1 MWTLSILSPKE
12 EFREL
17 SLKPGTTSLGR
28 SMESD
33 IQIPDESASRNHAEI
48 QYTEENNGLVIFDLD
63 STNGVYLNG
72 KQIKHQHSLTHE
84 DKIRIGLHLFT
95 VLSEQELLHLR
106 DTSSRS
112 STFVVSRDLLIE
124 SIDQY
129 AVFLHDISHQ
139 LNTSPDLS
147 TAMDEVSTLVKRM
160 MGADRCQVVITE
172 DFEELKGIGIPF
184 SVVRGIIEQQSATII
199 ENVQTDPTMRRSQT
213 LKGVGSILCVPV
225 IVDEKVV
232 ALIYAEKSVDG
243 SRTFQNHDL
252 RLAVAIGHQVAQTIH
267 RKKIEVELIHTA
279 RHDALTNLP
288 NRTFFLERLRQAIEN
303 PQGSADS
310 LFAVLFLDLDQFKM
324 VNDGLGH
331 SVGDEMLFGVAQR
344 LLGATR
350 VGDKRVSSGMVARFG
365 GDEFAILL
373 ENIKGEGDALT
384 VAKRVQQVMEQ
395 PFEIDGREVIISA
408 SIGITM
414 SNRGYNKAEDML
426 RDADIAMYQ
435 VKENGKAGYEVYDQP
450 MHARLMENLDMQ
462 IGLRRAISKD
472 ELLLHYQPILS
483 LKKGNVV
490 GFEALLRW
498 DSPDKGLVYPD
509 KFLAITDTTGL
520 LTSIDHWVLHTAC
533 QQMNQWHKE
542 NSSDPPLYIS
552 VNLSGKQIKHPLL
565 VEQID
570 EVLKETGLEANN
582 LWLEITES
590 TSINNSEATLS
601 MLEEL
606 REMGVFL
613 SLDDFGTGFS
623 SLSYLHRFPVSALK
637 IDRSFVSQIGGKGG
651 GKKIIETI
659 VILAHQLGLDVIVE
673 GVETAE
679 QLEFVRSLD
688 CGYAQGYYFSKPL
701 AASEAQLFMEKAPMW
716 PHSS

>member
-1 MWTLSILSPKE
+1 MWTLSILSPRE

-33 IQIPDESASRNHAEI
+33 IQILDESASRNHAEI
-48 QYTEENNGLVIFDLD
+48 QYTEENNGLVIRDLD
-63 STNGVYLNG
+63 SFNGVYLNG
-72 KQIKHQHSLTHE
+72 KRIKQQHSLAHK
-84 DKIRIGLHLFT
+84 DKIRIGLHIFT
-95 VLSEQELLHLR
+95 VFSEQELLDHR
-106 DTSSRS
+106 DISSRS
-112 STFVVSRDLLIE
+112 STLVVSRDLLIE

-129 AVFLHDISHQ
+129 AAFLHDISHQ
-139 LNTSPDLS
+139 LNTSPDLN
-147 TAMDEVSTLVKRM
+147 TAMAEVSTLVKRI
-160 MGADRCQVVITE
+160 MGADRCKVVITE
-172 DFEELKGIGIPF
+172 DFEELKGIGIPI

-199 ENVQTDPTMRRSQT
+199 ENVQADPIMRRSLT
-213 LKGVGSILCVPV
+213 LQGVDSILCVPV

-232 ALIYAEKSVDG
+232 ALIYAEKSVGG

-252 RLAVAIGHQVAQTIH
+252 RLAVAIGHQVALTVQ
-267 RKKIEVELIHTA
+267 RKKTEAELIRTA

-288 NRTFFLERLRQAIEN
+288 NRTFFLEQLRQAIEN
-303 PQGSADS
+303 SRGSADS

-331 SVGDEMLFGVAQR
+331 SVGDKILFDVAQR

-350 VGDKRVSSGMVARFG
+350 VGDNRVSSDMVARFG

-373 ENIKGEGDALT
+373 ENIKEEGEALT

-414 SNRGYNKAEDML
+414 SHMGYKKAEDML

-450 MHARLMENLDMQ
+450 MHASLMEKLDMQ
-462 IGLRRAISKD
+462 IGLRRAINND

-483 LKKGNVV
+483 LKKGSIV

-509 KFLAITDTTGL
+509 KFLSITDTTGL
-520 LTSIDHWVLHTAC
+520 LTSIDHWVLDTAC

-542 NSSDPPLYIS
+542 NHSDPPLYIS

-565 VEQID
+565 VEQVD
-570 EVLKETGLEANN
+570 QVLKETGLEAKN

-590 TSINNSEATLS
+590 TSIKNSEPTLG

-606 REMGVFL
+606 RMMGVFI

-637 IDRSFVSQIGGKGG
+637 IDRSFVSQIGGEGE
-651 GKKIIETI
+651 GKNIIETI
-659 VILAHQLGLDVIVE
+659 VSLGHQLGLDVIME

-679 QLEFVRSLD
+679 QMEFVRSLGCD
-688 CGYAQGYYFSKPL
+688 YAQGYYFSKPL
-701 AASEAQLFMEKAPMW
+701 PASEVQAFMAKAPTW
-716 PHSS
+716 SHSS